1 MEEKHTIFKKR
12 KLEITV
18 SALVV
23 AVVVLGVC
31 AFLKITA
38 PYALASDGERVS
50 DPWVVTIGGEE
61 AYIVATEE
69 DGKNIIKGVKNAY
82 ATEGSKVLE
91 ATIEPKMKVVE
102 KDLKRGEEP
111 PLITETEDA
120 INEIVA
126 ANATATPMVVVTLTE
141 EVSTDEE
148 IPYETTYEKTSKLYM
163 GEEKVSEKGENGQ
176 QTVVTKVTKTNG
188 QVIESAVVSTTVTK
202 EPKTEIVL
210 TGTKRMSAGV
220 ATDVVNNGGVAM
232 GVGSGSAV
240 ANFAQQ
246 FVGNPYK
253 PGGTSLTA
261 GADCS
266 GFVQSVYANFGIYLP
281 RTSSAQATVGKAVPY
296 SAAQPGDLICYS
308 GHVGI
313 YIGGGKIVHAST
325 PEKGITISSATIKT
339 IKTVRRIVE

>member
-1 MEEKHTIFKKR
+1 MEEKHTIFKKK

-18 SALVV
+18 ATLAI

-31 AFLKITA
+31 AVLKITA
-38 PYALASDGERVS
+38 PYALASDGQRVS
-50 DPWVVTIGGEE
+50 DPWVVMIGEE
-61 AYIVATEE
+61 EAFIVATEE

-82 ATEGSKVLE
+82 ATEGSKVIE

-120 INEIVA
+120 VNQVVA
-126 ANATATPMVVVTLTE
+126 SNATAEPMVVVTLTE
-141 EVSTDEE
+141 EVSTEEE
-148 IPYETTYEKTSKLYM
+148 IPYETTYEKTSKLYI
-163 GEEKVSEKGENGQ
+163 GEEKVSEKGENGL

-188 QVIESAVVSTTVTK
+188 QVIETVAVSTTVTK

-210 TGTKRMSAGV
+210 SGTKRMTASV

-232 GVGSGSAV
+232 GVGSGASV
-240 ANFAQQ
+240 AGYAQQ
-246 FVGNPYK
+246 FIGNPYK
-253 PGGTSLTA
+253 YGGTSLTS

-266 GFVQSVYANFGIYLP
+266 GFVQSVYAQFGIYLP
-281 RTSSAQATVGKAVPY
+281 RSSSAQATVGKAVSY
-296 SAAQPGDLICYS
+296 SAAQPGDIICYS

-325 PEKGITISSATIKT
+325 PEKGITISSATFKSIR
-339 IKTVRRIVE
+339 TVRRIVE